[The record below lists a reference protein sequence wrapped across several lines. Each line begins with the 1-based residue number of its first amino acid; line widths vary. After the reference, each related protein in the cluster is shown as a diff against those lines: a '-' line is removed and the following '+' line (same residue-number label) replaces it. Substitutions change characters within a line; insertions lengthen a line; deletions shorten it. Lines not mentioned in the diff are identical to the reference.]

1 MSHLQR
7 APFLFMYKRKT
18 GTGTG
23 TTMTIELSKELQE
36 AVTYARAAKPT
47 QARAFKALHALD
59 LTSLRG
65 NETKAD
71 IRDLVM
77 KAELHH
83 LASVC
88 VMPRKVRT
96 ARAARAFNSSVKIA
110 TVTNFPDGIHLTGT
124 SEIATPLSTAEAIIR
139 NNRNGA
145 NQNDIVLDFEGFLAA
160 SISKNSVKLEQIGSL
175 LQSCR
180 DNAGTSTMKIII
192 GTAAFNDSTLLREAC
207 EFSAGFGPDCLK
219 TDTGFHP
226 NGGATLEKTAI
237 MMQVAKEYGLGV
249 KISAGVKDEFHAAQ
263 YQALAEA
270 IFGYDISSN
279 PNIFRIG
286 ASSVLPRLENFAR
299 NGKVLETN
307 PGDVPSPQ
315 Y

>member
-1 MSHLQR
+1 M
-7 APFLFMYKRKT
+7 AIK
-18 GTGTG
+18 
-23 TTMTIELSKELQE
+23 LSKELQE
-36 AVTYARAAKPT
+36 AVAYARSVKPT
-47 QARAFKALHALD
+47 QSGAYKALRALD

-65 NETKAD
+65 DETKAD
-71 IRDLVM
+71 INELVN
-77 KAELHH
+77 KAELHN

-88 VMPRKVRT
+88 VMPNKVRT
-96 ARAARAFNSSVKIA
+96 AKAARALNSSVRIA
-110 TVTNFPDGIHLTGT
+110 TVANFPDGIHNTGT
-124 SEIATPLSTAEAIIR
+124 SVIATPESTAAAIIK

-145 NQNDIVLDFEGFLAA
+145 DQNDIVLDFDGFEEA
-160 SISKNSVKLEQIGSL
+160 SKSRDAERLERIGSL

-180 DNAGTSTMKIII
+180 ENAGTSTMKIII
-192 GTAAFNDSTLLREAC
+192 GTAAFNESAMLRDAC
-207 EFSAGFGPDCLK
+207 EFSAGYRPDCLK

-237 MMQVAKEYGLGV
+237 MMEVAKKYGLGV

-270 IFGYDISSN
+270 IFGYDISNN

-286 ASSVLPRLENFAR
+286 ASSVLPRLLHFAH
-299 NGKVLETN
+299 NGVSPEK
-307 PGDVPSPQ
+307 PQGDTPIPQ